1 MAGQCL
7 RGRRERDEA
16 VIRDAMYVRSI
27 LLLVCLT
34 NYPPH
39 SVILLVNLFS
49 PTSITITTDH
59 TLPLDKLL
67 HKPSPTSLTYLQLPK
82 DLVIMSN
89 HQSYL
94 DWMIIWMIGYL
105 SVTPPSPSSA
115 SSTRQTANSPLT
127 GHGEE
132 DKLLPS
138 DNVGDEKGREYH
150 HGSRTIVILLKRS
163 LKWVPVV
170 GWGM

>member
-16 VIRDAMYVRSI
+16 AIRDALYARFVLFLVSLTYQQFRTVI
-27 LLLVCLT
+27 LLL
-34 NYPPH
+34 
-39 SVILLVNLFS
+39 NLFS

-67 HKPSPTSLTYLQLPK
+67 HKPSPTGLTYLQLPK

-138 DNVGDEKGREYH
+138 DNVGDVKGREYH